1 MTYNDNLIPQI
12 SACPVCK
19 TGIEPVE
26 RYIGG
31 IDVVKIM
38 CPNCGR
44 FSITETVLVPFSESD
59 HKDPDLCFAIRTRSD
74 RGEEVTVDSGN
85 RGEILSGIKIPT
97 SVKDIAEL
105 ILIKAY
111 QSEDSS
117 LILSMEN
124 SLRFGIKSRTK
135 MQFVIRYFK
144 DAGWFDII
152 DLGDGGGVLTITG
165 EGIRRAEDIFSPNHR
180 STQVFV
186 AMSYK
191 QSLEIVYTEAIKAAV
206 QSCQLDALRI
216 DEHSFND
223 EILKNI
229 QEQIDR
235 SKFII
240 ADLTYNSPGVYYEAG
255 YAAGR
260 NIPVIYCCRE
270 SDKENI
276 HFDINHFN
284 FIVWSD
290 SEGLK
295 KSLIKR
301 ITDTG
306 LMR

>member
-144 DAGWFDII
+144 DAGWFDI
-152 DLGDGGGVLTITG
+152 V
-165 EGIRRAEDIFSPNHR
+165 E
-180 STQVFV
+180 
-186 AMSYK
+186 
-191 QSLEIVYTEAIKAAV
+191 SLMLV
-206 QSCQLDALRI
+206 
-216 DEHSFND
+216 
-223 EILKNI
+223 
-229 QEQIDR
+229 
-235 SKFII
+235 
-240 ADLTYNSPGVYYEAG
+240 
-255 YAAGR
+255 
-260 NIPVIYCCRE
+260 
-270 SDKENI
+270 
-276 HFDINHFN
+276 
-284 FIVWSD
+284 
-290 SEGLK
+290 
-295 KSLIKR
+295 
-301 ITDTG
+301 
-306 LMR
+306 